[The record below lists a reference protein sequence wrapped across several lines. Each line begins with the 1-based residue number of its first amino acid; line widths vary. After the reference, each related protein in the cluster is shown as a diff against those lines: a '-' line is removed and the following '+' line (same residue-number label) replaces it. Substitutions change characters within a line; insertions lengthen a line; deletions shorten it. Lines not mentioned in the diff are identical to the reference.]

1 MLFRSQP
8 RPTRQNF
15 KSGRWPQNLLLRQRT
30 FEAGPCSSWE
40 GVQPCELS
48 PSFPRRGFHGG
59 SQICRTFRRPWPL
72 WGRRACPLSWLN
84 FEALMWYTQ
93 DRPRASQPKTVSIQ
107 IFLVFNGWSIF
118 LRDRSPLELEFV
130 SCCVEDALSHS
141 E

>member
-1 MLFRSQP
+1 
-8 RPTRQNF
+8 
-15 KSGRWPQNLLLRQRT
+15 
-30 FEAGPCSSWE
+30 
-40 GVQPCELS
+40 
-48 PSFPRRGFHGG
+48 
-59 SQICRTFRRPWPL
+59 
-72 WGRRACPLSWLN
+72 
-84 FEALMWYTQ
+84 MWYTQ